1 MIRTSI
7 APTIV
12 NGGFRPNVIPSE
24 AKATLD
30 VRFLPEQDADE
41 LLEQVRKVVD
51 DPDVDVRFPNQFAR
65 PVAPE
70 SRIDSD
76 AFRAIE
82 ASMQRVFQ
90 VPTVPVLSPGATDMS
105 FLRARG
111 IQCYGIGPAT
121 DVQDVP
127 KGFGPHSD
135 QERVLE
141 SELHRFVRVHWRLST
156 FSRVDSEGWQAG
168 PDVAAPAEV

>member
-1 MIRTSI
+1 M
-7 APTIV
+7 
-12 NGGFRPNVIPSE
+12 NGGFRANVIPSE

-30 VRFLPEQDADE
+30 VRFLPEQDADA
-41 LLEQVRKVVD
+41 LLEQVKKVID
-51 DPDVDVRFPNQFAR
+51 DPEVEVRFPGQFAR

-70 SRIDSD
+70 SRIDSE

-82 ASMQRVFQ
+82 ASMKRVYQ
-90 VPTVPVLSPGATDMS
+90 VATLPVLSPGATDMS
-105 FLRARG
+105 FLRAKG

-121 DVQDVP
+121 DVEDVP

-141 SELHRFVRVHWRLST
+141 SELHRFVRVHWEIVSGL
-156 FSRVDSEGWQAG
+156 AG
-168 PDVAAPAEV
+168 RR